1 MRKIVRPIVVSVT
14 SLALA
19 FPLTVGG
26 AAAAQTQSVPTTAAA
41 QLQAAEDIVT
51 LTPADRTAINTSLR
65 AQGFA
70 PLPQEVVGLKVDND
84 RVVAVNDEGEDVA
97 YTPTRAPQVM
107 PMNAV
112 TDEIKRAVGACLG
125 IDFFAA
131 VGAWEAIESQV
142 DNWQKAAKF
151 VLRRV
156 GAIGI
161 LLCGG
166 GIFVEYVL

>member
-1 MRKIVRPIVVSVT
+1 MRNVFRSIVVSAT
-14 SLALA
+14 GIALA
-19 FPLTVGG
+19 SPLAVGG
-26 AAAAQTQSVPTTAAA
+26 AHAAEASTVPTTS
-41 QLQAAEDIVT
+41 QTHLQGIDEVVT
-51 LTPADRTAINTSLR
+51 LTAEDRTAINASLQ
-65 AQGFA
+65 AQGFT
-70 PLPQEVVGLKVDND
+70 PLPGEVTGLKVEND
-84 RVVAVNDEGEDVA
+84 RVVAVNDQGEEVSF
-97 YTPTRAPQVM
+97 TPTRAPQVM

-166 GIFVEYVL
+166 GIFAEYVL